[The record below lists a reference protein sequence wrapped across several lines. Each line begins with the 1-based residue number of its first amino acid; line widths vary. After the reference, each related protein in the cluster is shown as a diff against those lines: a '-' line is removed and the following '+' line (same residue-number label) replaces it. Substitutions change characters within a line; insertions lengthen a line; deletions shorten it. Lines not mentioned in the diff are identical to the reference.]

1 MARITPAE
9 REMERGP
16 TAAEELGRARQ
27 AAIDLANTLA
37 QQKIAAAEA
46 IAKAEKALL
55 QVGQWDAFTQR
66 EKVLIKDALAAIA
79 KWKEAQRG

>member
-1 MARITPAE
+1 
-9 REMERGP
+9 MERGP

-66 EKVLIKDALAAIA
+66 EKVLIKDALAAIG